1 MQIQPHTIIDA
12 LNWRYAVQVFDQ
24 TKNLEEEKL
33 RTILESARLAPSA
46 LGFEPWKFI
55 VIENPEIRAK
65 IQTAGFG
72 QPKITDAPYLVVIA
86 YRTDLDQTLV
96 QERLERTAKIQ
107 KQEISE
113 FGGLKQMLDGHM
125 TNKSEAELEKW
136 AKAQAYIPLGMMVE
150 TAALLGVDSG
160 PMEGFNPD
168 AVDEVLGLKAKHLHA
183 TSMIA
188 FGYRG
193 DDAMALRPKVRRDF
207 DEVIEF
213 VK

>member
-1 MQIQPHTIIDA
+1 MHLQPTTIIEA
-12 LNWRYAVQVFDQ
+12 LQWRYAVQVFDQ
-24 TKNLEEEKL
+24 TKAVEEEKL
-33 RTILESARLAPSA
+33 RAILESARLAPSA
-46 LGFEPWKFI
+46 IGIEPWKFI
-55 VIENPEIRAK
+55 VIENPEVRAK
-65 IQTAGFG
+65 IQIAGFG

-86 YRTDLDQTLV
+86 YRTDIGQTLV
-96 QERLERTAKIQ
+96 KERLERTAKIQ

-113 FGGLKQMLDGHM
+113 LGGLQQILEGHM
-125 TNKSEAELEKW
+125 SKSEAELEKW

-168 AVDEVLGLKAKHLHA
+168 AVDEILGLKEKHLHA

-193 DDAMALRPKVRRDF
+193 EDAMALRPKVRRDF
-207 DEVIEF
+207 DEVVEF